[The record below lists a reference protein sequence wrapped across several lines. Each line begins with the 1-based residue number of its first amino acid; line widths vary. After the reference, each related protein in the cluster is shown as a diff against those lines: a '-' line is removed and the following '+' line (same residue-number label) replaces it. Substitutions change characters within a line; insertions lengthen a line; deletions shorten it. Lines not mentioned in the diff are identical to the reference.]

1 MKDFKLDNH
10 QKISSGFKAP
20 ENYFEDLPQTVMRR
34 VAEKPVISIFS
45 KYKIYFA
52 AAAILLLALLVPTF
66 LTQKSELDA
75 ATLESYLA
83 YSDIS
88 QFDLL
93 TEMSTEEISAMQLP
107 VSDDEI
113 AIEDILTTNSNLE
126 QLILE

>member
-1 MKDFKLDNH
+1 MKDFNLDKH

-34 VAEKPVISIFS
+34 VTEKPVISIFS

-52 AAAILLLALLVPTF
+52 AAAILMLALLVPTF

-83 YSDIS
+83 YSEIS
-88 QFDLL
+88 QYDLL
-93 TEMSTEEISAMQLP
+93 TELSTDEISAMQLP

>member
-1 MKDFKLDNH
+1 MKDFNLDKH

-34 VAEKPVISIFS
+34 VTEKPVISIFS

-52 AAAILLLALLVPTF
+52 AAAILMLALLIPTF

-83 YSDIS
+83 YSEIS
-88 QFDLL
+88 QYDLL
-93 TEMSTEEISAMQLP
+93 TEMSTDEISAMQLP